1 MNIEYV
7 KWIIYEYNL
16 MYNHIEDV
24 QRDIMILHTMII
36 CDVYII
42 MLGNPNYTVD
52 NLVYKISD
60 DV

>member
-1 MNIEYV
+1 
-7 KWIIYEYNL
+7 
-16 MYNHIEDV
+16 
-24 QRDIMILHTMII
+24 MII

-60 DV
+60 DVWVYIYRLIYFLIYKQYLLYNTIL